1 MKAWRHWSRRTLL
14 EFSSCKPCTRLQA
27 LEARENSFEDRIA
40 ALLGRH
46 CATYPDYYVSIA
58 LPQCAP
64 GQYRV
69 IQFAPTDFRS
79 PLVLTMT
86 VIELD
91 LRLTNGRGSRSKR
104 MTYAAVFSTIARKY
118 VSQLAHQIYGLK
130 PQPELVV
137 T

>member
-1 MKAWRHWSRRTLL
+1 MYT
-14 EFSSCKPCTRLQA
+14 
-27 LEARENSFEDRIA
+27 
-40 ALLGRH
+40 
-46 CATYPDYYVSIA
+46 
-58 LPQCAP
+58 AP
-64 GQYRV
+64 GAGGTRKLVRGQDCRAARKALRDIPRLLCFDCSPAV
-69 IQFAPTDFRS
+69 RARTVSRHSIAPTDFRS

-104 MTYAAVFSTIARKY
+104 MTYAAVFSPIARKY
-118 VSQLAHQIYGLK
+118 VSQLAHQIDGLK